1 MISKTVKGIR
11 VIINQ
16 DGIIDLD
23 SLYSDMKKWFDSKRY
38 DFYENE
44 YETKQ
49 EARGQ
54 KIKYVWT
61 GERKTTDFVKFIIK
75 VNFFIKEVLPEKN
88 KISGKLS
95 LKIESS
101 MELDHENRWQDT
113 KYKSF
118 LFAVHNNL
126 LKKQEIKDLRKK
138 LVKETESLAKIAK
151 QNLNLE
157 T

>member
-1 MISKTVKGIR
+1 MINKTVKGIR
-11 VIINQ
+11 NIINQ
-16 DGIIDLD
+16 EGIIDID
-23 SLYSDMKKWFDSKRY
+23 SLYSDMKEWFDNKKY
-38 DFYENE
+38 DFYEDE
-44 YETKQ
+44 HETKQ
-49 EARGQ
+49 ESRGQ

-61 GERKTTDFVKFIIK
+61 GERKTTDFVKFIMK
-75 VNFFIKEVLPEKN
+75 VTFLIKEALPEKN

-118 LFAVHNNL
+118 LFTIHNNL
-126 LKKQEIKDLRKK
+126 IKKQEIKDLRKK